1 MNTVTFKAIT
11 ATAICAVFGAAGL
24 ILAAA
29 DAAPAPAPQ
38 IVKLERVVITGK
50 RATEVARI
58 EHLPRV
64 VVEGRRAD
72 TETLAQAERRCT
84 DPALC

>member
-1 MNTVTFKAIT
+1 MSTATFKIFT
-11 ATAICAVFGAAGL
+11 ATAIVAVFGAAGL
-24 ILAAA
+24 VLA
-29 DAAPAPAPQ
+29 DADTAPAAQ

-50 RATEVARI
+50 RTTEMAQI

-64 VVEGRRAD
+64 VIEGRRAD
-72 TETLAQAERRCT
+72 AEALAQADRRCT